1 MIVMKFGGTS
11 VGSAANIRKVLALV
25 REALPRGPVVVASAF
40 RGVTDMLLDLAKRA
54 VLEDVELDAL
64 EKRHADVVRE
74 LGVRPDIVA
83 AEIEELRDL
92 LRGIRLVKELTP
104 RSLDYVGSFGERMS
118 VRIIAEFFRASGLP
132 AVALNA
138 GEIGLVTDSRFTRAR
153 PLPEAYDEI
162 PKARDWAGS
171 SEVPIVTGF
180 IGRDRDG
187 NVTTLGRN
195 GSDYSASIV
204 GAALRAEEIEIWTD
218 VDGVMTA
225 DPRVVPDAAL
235 IAEMSFEEA
244 SEVAYYGAKVLHPA
258 TILPAVRNNIPVRVC
273 NTNNPSCPGTLILK
287 DTRAAAAGPVRALAA
302 KSGIT
307 LINIVSSRMLAQHG
321 FLAKVFEI
329 FGRHEIVIDVI
340 ATSEVSISVTTDTP
354 HHLHEAVR
362 ELQQF
367 SDVTVDGSR
376 AILCVVGKGM
386 KGAIGVAGR
395 VFQALA
401 GEKINVEMISMAAAQ
416 INISMLVAAREADA
430 AVRALHRTFFGAAAR

>member
-11 VGSAANIRKVLALV
+11 VGSAANIRKVLGLV
-25 REALPRGPVVVASAF
+25 RQSLARRPVVVASAF
-40 RGVTDMLLDLAKRA
+40 RGVTDMLLDLARRA
-54 VLEDVELDAL
+54 VTEDVRLDAL
-64 EKRHADVVRE
+64 ERRHADVIAD
-74 LGVRPDIVA
+74 LGLP
-83 AEIEELRDL
+83 EGFLEEEMEELRDL

-104 RSLDYVGSFGERMS
+104 RSLDFVGSFGERMS
-118 VRIIAEFFRASGLP
+118 VKVIAEFFRRSGLP
-132 AVALNA
+132 AVALDA
-138 GEIGLVTDSRFTRAR
+138 GEIGLLTDSRFTRAR
-153 PLPEAYDEI
+153 PIAEAYEEI
-162 PKARDWAGS
+162 PRRFDWKGS
-171 SEVPIVTGF
+171 REVPVVTGF

-204 GAALRAEEIEIWTD
+204 GAALGAEEIQIWTD

-273 NTNNPSCPGTLILK
+273 NTGNPDCPGTLILK
-287 DTRAAAAGPVRALAA
+287 ETKASKGPVRALAA

-354 HHLHEAVR
+354 SHLHDAVT

-367 SDVTVDGSR
+367 SDVTVEGDR

-386 KGAIGVAGR
+386 KGSVGVAAR

-401 GEKINVEMISMAAAQ
+401 GERINVEMISMAAAQ
-416 INISMLVAAREADA
+416 INISMLVGAGETDH
-430 AVRALHRTFFGAAAR
+430 AVRALHRTFFAGN